1 MKKVAKQKQHTH
13 NLIFI
18 GDEFYNKSFT
28 MMSSVYKKYSKH
40 YSRSSWG
47 EISIWLQNGDQIKI
61 RPATA
66 SELKYFHKQ
75 LEDILSRKLE

>member
-1 MKKVAKQKQHTH
+1 MKKNKKPTTH

-18 GDEFYNKSFT
+18 GDEFYDKSCT
-28 MMSSVYKKYSKH
+28 MMSSVYEKHNKH
-40 YSRSSWG
+40 YSRSSWA
-47 EISIWLQNGDQIKI
+47 EIGLWLSDGDQIKI

-75 LEDILSRKLE
+75 LEDILTRKLE

>member
-1 MKKVAKQKQHTH
+1 MKKSKKPVTH

-18 GDEFYNKSFT
+18 GEDFYSKSCT
-28 MMSSVYKKYSKH
+28 IMSSVYEKHHKH
-40 YSRSSWG
+40 YSRFSWA
-47 EISIWLQNGDQIKI
+47 EVQLALANGDQIKI

-75 LEDILSRKLE
+75 LEDILIRNDS